1 MAMVGATLLTVRVKV
16 VVATSPTLSVA
27 VMVTVVEALG
37 PSAGVYD
44 QLQVPSVLFWVTVPT
59 EAVSVTVPRPSAS
72 SKVPLLAAVE
82 LSVTITVAWLLAI
95 VGGGLGWLISTW
107 TLSLPV
113 LAVARSSRPSPLK
126 SPTARDSGPL
136 PAP

>member
-16 VVATSPTLSVA
+16 VVVTRPTLSVA
-27 VMVTVVEALG
+27 VMVTVVEASG

-44 QLQVPSVLFWVTVPT
+44 QLQVPSALFWVTVPR
-59 EAVSVTVPRPSAS
+59 EAVSVTVPLPSAS
-72 SKVPLLAAVE
+72 SKLPLLAAGEVS
-82 LSVTITVAWLLAI
+82 LTITAPRLLVI

-113 LAVARSSRPSPLK
+113 LAVARSGRPSPSK
-126 SPTARDSGPL
+126 SPTARDSG
-136 PAP
+136 